1 MTTTAVRHDDA
12 IDLTVKGQEPRVDSR
27 LLAQNMGKRHQDLF
41 ELVKT
46 HRTSFERLGVLLFQ
60 TGKPSTGRPERFAL
74 LTEDQSYF
82 LLTLTRNTSRTV
94 ALKVQLVQAFSTA
107 RKAAELRRTEYLPGY
122 RDLHNQVAQL
132 AGDSAHTRFVHQNVN
147 KAINRAV
154 GIEAGQRRTLP
165 MPQQS
170 LLVVAQSLAAKAMAG
185 AHDHHDGYRLAKEA
199 LQRLAGALEVTS

>member
-46 HRTSFERLGVLLFQ
+46 HRASFEQFGVLLFQ
-60 TGKPSTGRPERFAL
+60 TGKPTNGRPEKFAL
-74 LTEDQSYF
+74 LTEDQAYF
-82 LLTLTRNTSRTV
+82 LLTLTRNTARTV
-94 ALKVQLVQAFSTA
+94 ALKVKLVQAFSSA
-107 RKAAELRRTEYLPGY
+107 RKAAELRRTDYLPSYHG
-122 RDLHNQVAQL
+122 LHEQVALL
-132 AGDSAHTRFVHQNVN
+132 AGDSPHARFVHQNLN

-154 GIEAGQRRTLP
+154 GIESGERRALP

-185 AHDHHDGYRLAKEA
+185 AHDHHDGYQLAKAA
-199 LQRLAGALEVTS
+199 LQRLTGLLEVQ